1 MTAPFLI
8 RNATP
13 ADVLRLAELER
24 ECFADP
30 WSEAG
35 LEEALALTAGT
46 GLVAEIDGVV
56 QGYVLARTA
65 ADTAEILNLAVAPA
79 SRRKGIAMA
88 LLRQVLGTVEPMGVT
103 EVFLEVRQSNRGA
116 LMLYR
121 ELGFRVAG
129 MRRAYYRRPI
139 EDALVLRRA
148 FNESA

>member
-13 ADVLRLAELER
+13 ADGFRLAELER
-24 ECFADP
+24 ECFTDP
-30 WSEAG
+30 WSVAG

-46 GLVAEIDGVV
+46 ALVAETDGVV

-65 ADTAEILNLAVAPA
+65 ADTAEILNLAVAPG
-79 SRRKGIAMA
+79 SRRQGIAMA
-88 LLRQVLGTVEPMGVT
+88 LLRQLLGTVERMGVT

-129 MRRAYYRRPI
+129 MRRAYYRRPV